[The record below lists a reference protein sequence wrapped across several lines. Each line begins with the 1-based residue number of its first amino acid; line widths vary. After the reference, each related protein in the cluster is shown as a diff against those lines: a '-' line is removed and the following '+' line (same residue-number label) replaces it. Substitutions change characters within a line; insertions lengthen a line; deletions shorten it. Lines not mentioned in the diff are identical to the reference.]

1 MPVFRPP
8 PSRHPPP
15 AAPPAAAPRS
25 RPIVAATPPEDPMSD
40 ARPLK
45 IVSLLGSLRKG
56 SYNGAI
62 ARALPALAPPGMTVE
77 PLPSIRDLPL
87 YDADLHANGFPPAV
101 TALAAAITAADGV
114 IIVTP
119 EYNYSIPGP
128 LKNAI
133 DWLSRLSP
141 QPFAG
146 KPIALASAS
155 MGMLGGARAQYH
167 LRQSMVFLDAHVL
180 NRPEVIIPAVQTKVD
195 ANGQLTDQSV
205 RDFIAAELK
214 AFAAYIHRLS
224 R

>member
-1 MPVFRPP
+1 
-8 PSRHPPP
+8 
-15 AAPPAAAPRS
+15 
-25 RPIVAATPPEDPMSD
+25 MSD
-40 ARPLK
+40 AKPLK
-45 IVSLLGSLRKG
+45 VVSLLGSLRKG

-62 ARALPALAPPGMTVE
+62 ARALPALAPPGMTIE

-101 TALAAAITAADGV
+101 TALAGRIAPADGMV
-114 IIVTP
+114 IVTP
-119 EYNYSIPGP
+119 EYNYSIPGG

-167 LRQSMVFLDAHVL
+167 LRQSMVFLDAYVL
-180 NRPEVIIPAVQTKVD
+180 NRPELIVPAVQTKLD
-195 ANGQLTDQSV
+195 ANGELTDQTV
-205 RDFIAAELK
+205 RDFIAAALK
-214 AFAAYIHRLS
+214 AFAAFIHRLG
-224 R
+224 